1 MLDLLG
7 LLGYVRVPEGG
18 GVAKT
23 YSRNTLFSH
32 QSLPNHQENTL
43 THIFPNINFMK
54 QKDTPEEKP
63 ERDTS
68 INEDDSVTVTKEGS
82 TIQVYQDPIYRGSIR
97 EKARKPG
104 HWYISN
110 IEATGNTAEEFKKN
124 LKEAKKKQ
132 YDLF

>member
-1 MLDLLG
+1 
-7 LLGYVRVPEGG
+7 
-18 GVAKT
+18 
-23 YSRNTLFSH
+23 
-32 QSLPNHQENTL
+32 
-43 THIFPNINFMK
+43 MK
-54 QKDTPEEKP
+54 HKNKLEETS

-124 LKEAKKKQ
+124 LKEAKKITLELREEAFENDDWKRDYYREQ
-132 YDLF
+132 NQDKT